1 MHAVVCGFSS
11 LARSDQP
18 LGFYSTHV
26 SPSCYLAIAP
36 EGDLWLPWPISYQPQ
51 LRVSVVQW
59 EELLGKQLA
68 PRKSERNKYE
78 YRTKATYEVK

>member
-1 MHAVVCGFSS
+1 M
-11 LARSDQP
+11 RMRP
-18 LGFYSTHV
+18 LGLFEESV
-26 SPSCYLAIAP
+26 SPRCYLEIAP
-36 EGDLWLPWPISYQPQ
+36 EGDQWLPRPISCQPQ